1 MNHNTASND
10 LIKRK
15 AINGNAVNTRVSV
28 ALTVAC
34 PVPAMGPSKPYWP
47 PTYAD
52 KRYIICPLC
61 GQKVPYVR
69 RATHGCFKSHL
80 SEIARNV
87 QQMNRE

>member
-1 MNHNTASND
+1 MNHNTMSRKQPPAPPAK
-10 LIKRK
+10 LGGAIKD
-15 AINGNAVNTRVSV
+15 NAYQSRSH
-28 ALTVAC
+28 
-34 PVPAMGPSKPYWP
+34 WP